1 MFDTFE
7 WVPGQETLRLQVRE
21 EAVLTAG
28 GRITSCTAEQNGGQ
42 VVRRGYLVR
51 ALLEGDDL
59 DLVEVGGGCFW
70 MLFGCFL
77 CKLSLDSDNVFF
89 CVIIWCSRVKI
100 QRNSFKI
107 LYQPRIWR
115 F

>member
-7 WVPGQETLRLQVRE
+7 WVPGQENLRLQVRE

-59 DLVEVGGGCFW
+59 DLVEVGGGC
-70 MLFGCFL
+70 LDAFGCFL
-77 CKLSLDSDNVFF
+77 CKLSLDSDNVFL
-89 CVIIWCSRVKI
+89 CYYLV
-100 QRNSFKI
+100 
-107 LYQPRIWR
+107 
-115 F
+115 